1 MTRHWFILLVI
12 CLGGSAVCPA
22 QKSTQVREL
31 ENQRKVVE
39 KEIETTS
46 GLLEQTKASTQ
57 RSLARLDLLTKQI
70 EQRKQMIALLS
81 QEITATDKE
90 IANTRNEIALL
101 EKEMVQ
107 KREKYTNSLR
117 LIQKH
122 RHSQDRILFIFSAS
136 NFAQS
141 VRRMRYLKEYAAW
154 QKQQGADI
162 ANKQKTIQAKSAE
175 LEKAKEEKQKLLLA
189 REGEYKKIAEEE
201 TVQKQDIATLNRKQ
215 RELQNDLAR
224 KQRRAELLSR
234 QIKQQIAD
242 EVARA
247 AAEAK
252 ASKELAE
259 RGGANAKPEAD
270 RREAESPG
278 GYAMTRSERQLSES
292 FAAIQGNLP
301 SPVNQ
306 PYTIVSDYG
315 EQQHPNLK
323 YVRIVNHGVDLQT
336 SANAD
341 ACAVFEGTVRAIFIV
356 DPGYS
361 IIIRHGNYLTVYSNL
376 SEVYVKK
383 DEVVKARQPLG
394 KVYTDDSNG
403 NATILHFELWKE
415 NDRQNPRSWL
425 KK

>member
-1 MTRHWFILLVI
+1 MRKLWFILLII
-12 CLGGSAVCPA
+12 CLGGSALCPA
-22 QKSTQVREL
+22 QKSVQVREL
-31 ENQRKVVE
+31 ENQRKVIE
-39 KEIETTS
+39 KEIATTS
-46 GLLEQTKASTQ
+46 GLLEQAKASAQ
-57 RSLARLDLLTKQI
+57 RSLARLNLLTKQI

-101 EKEMVQ
+101 EKELVQ
-107 KREKYTNSLR
+107 KREKYTGSLR

-122 RHSQDRILFIFSAS
+122 RHSQDKLLFIFSAS
-136 NFAQS
+136 SFAQS
-141 VRRMRYLKEYAAW
+141 VRRMRYLREYAAW

-162 ANKQKTIQAKSAE
+162 AGKQKVIQTKSDE
-175 LEKAKEEKQKLLLA
+175 LEKSKAEKQNLLLA
-189 REGEYKKIAEEE
+189 RESEYGKIAEEE
-201 TVQKQDIATLNRKQ
+201 AVQKQDIAVLNRKQ
-215 RELQNDLAR
+215 RELQDDLAR
-224 KQRRAELLSR
+224 KQRRAELLSE
-234 QIKQQIAD
+234 QIKQQIAG

-259 RGGANAKPEAD
+259 RSGANAKPNEN

-278 GYAMTRSERQLSES
+278 GYAMTRDERQLSEG

-323 YVRIVNHGVDLQT
+323 YVRIVNHGLDLQT

-356 DPGYS
+356 EPGYS
-361 IIIRHGNYLTVYSNL
+361 IIVRHGNYLTVYSNL

-383 DEVVKARQPLG
+383 DDVVKARQPLG
-394 KVYTDDSNG
+394 RVYTDDSNG

-415 NDRQNPRSWL
+415 NNRQNPRSWL
-425 KK
+425 KM